1 MKKKYTTESEIIAQI
16 KRSLDGYEEAYV
28 EGSWGTFLQK
38 KRSRQRKLFL
48 RIASGIAA
56 CLLVGLIGVNYLHFE
71 KSDSSKLTAEKSVEI
86 VREQP
91 VAEKNS
97 IPETPAAVVASHKA
111 IQPMKEAGTKSV
123 TAARLQ
129 QNDLISTK
137 PEKTETPP
145 VALAMVADTVSNS
158 TTLSPGMEQLTAEN
172 KADSVKGSR
181 DTISV
186 KRENNRLLAIQSLEE
201 NPKDAAITKRKIRFG
216 VNFSPGFNTTQSAS
230 SANYTGGVSADIP
243 LSSNFQLST
252 GLQVENQS
260 LVKEFPSI
268 VASSTAP
275 QNELKR
281 ELINLDLPLNL
292 TWKFVTEKSHAYY
305 VSAGVSSLVHLKQE
319 DRNTTYS
326 QDLIPITSLVNG
338 EAVKSYSVLDMVS
351 VTQNNVTPT
360 QTFDFAGR
368 LNLMVGFEKKLTN
381 RFFIHIEPYTKIP
394 TSGQSAGS
402 FNYTTSGINFKVSF

>member
-38 KRSRQRKLFL
+38 KKSRQRKLFL
-48 RIASGIAA
+48 RVASGIAA

-86 VREQP
+86 VREKP

-97 IPETPAAVVASHKA
+97 IPETPAAVVASHEA
-111 IQPMKEAGTKSV
+111 IQPVKEAGTKSV
-123 TAARLQ
+123 TVARLQ

-145 VALAMVADTVSNS
+145 VALAIVADTVSNS
-158 TTLSPGMEQLTAEN
+158 PTLSPGMEQLTAEN

-181 DTISV
+181 DTISAR
-186 KRENNRLLAIQSLEE
+186 RENNRLLALQSLEE

-260 LVKEFPSI
+260 MVKEFPSI

-275 QNELKR
+275 QNKIKR

-292 TWKFVTEKSHAYY
+292 TWKFVAEKSHAYY

-368 LNLMVGFEKKLTN
+368 INLMVGFEKKLTN
-381 RFFIHIEPYTKIP
+381 RFFIHIEPYAKIP